1 MTKVE
6 TTINGELYTH
16 KLLWKCCFQQ
26 FDAANKAIINF
37 ESSYYFEL
45 SAMLLAYL
53 TFESY
58 INFLGDRLA
67 PEIWKSEKYFFNN
80 PQYKGIDGKMNLP
93 AASYGVSKV

>member
-16 KLLWKCCFQQ
+16 KLLWKCYFQQ
-26 FDAANKAIINF
+26 VEAANEAYKNSD
-37 ESSYYFEL
+37 SSYYFEL

-67 PEIWKSEKYFFNN
+67 PEIWKSEKDFFNN
-80 PQYKGIDGKMNLP
+80 SPYKGIDGKLRNYL
-93 AASYGVSKV
+93 K